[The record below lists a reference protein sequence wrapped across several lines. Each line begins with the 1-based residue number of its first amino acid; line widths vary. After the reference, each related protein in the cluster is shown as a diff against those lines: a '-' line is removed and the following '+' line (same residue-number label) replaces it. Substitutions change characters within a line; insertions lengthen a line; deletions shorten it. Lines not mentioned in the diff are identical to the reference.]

1 MRTLVIGVGNLYRR
15 DDGAGIHVVNQLK
28 KKAPTLDAIDV
39 ALGSVEILEA
49 MIGYERVII
58 VDAMVTGAEPG
69 SYFHVNIA
77 MGDEPPVVSYS
88 HGIDLITTLELGKRL
103 YTDQMPKE
111 LMVIGIEV
119 EDTLT
124 MSEECTPR
132 VRDAVEKVVDEII
145 AIVKS

>member
-28 KKAPTLDAIDV
+28 KKAPSLDAIDV
-39 ALGSVEILEA
+39 ALGSVEILDA

-69 SYFHVNIA
+69 SYFHVDIA
-77 MGDEPPVVSYS
+77 AGDEPPVISYS
-88 HGIDLITTLELGKRL
+88 HGIDLITTLKLGKLL
-103 YTDQMPKE
+103 YSDQMPKE
-111 LMVIGIEV
+111 LMIIGIEV

-132 VRDAVEKVVDEII
+132 VREAVESVVDEII
-145 AIVKS
+145 AIISS

>member
-28 KKAPTLDAIDV
+28 EKAPTIDAIDV
-39 ALGSVEILEA
+39 ALGSVEIIEA
-49 MIGYERVII
+49 MMGYERVII

-77 MGDEPPVVSYS
+77 MGDEPPIISYS
-88 HGIDLITTLELGKRL
+88 HGIDLITTLKLGNLL
-103 YTDQMPKE
+103 YSDQMPKE
-111 LMVIGIEV
+111 LKVIGIEV

-132 VRDAVEKVVDEII
+132 VQEAVEKVVDEII
-145 AIVKS
+145 AMVTS